1 MFFNEWRKGFDL
13 NQSIQDLR
21 ILGDIVCWREL
32 LKTVTWLVTV
42 DELWLPGWR
51 QVVEKDVVLKCD
63 AQVCFVVGIPNHESL
78 DIKKIISSVRSI
90 VVGVFYSVR
99 VNQEITMGENKY

>member
-1 MFFNEWRKGFDL
+1 M
-13 NQSIQDLR
+13 
-21 ILGDIVCWREL
+21 
-32 LKTVTWLVTV
+32 
-42 DELWLPGWR
+42 
-51 QVVEKDVVLKCD
+51 LKCD

-99 VNQEITMGENKY
+99 VNQEITMGGNQVLVYVRDNRNHAPY